1 MSIPIKVS
9 AGIINNVAKM
19 YQSTSRIFM
28 EYIDNSLDSAEK
40 FLDKTNSDTYQ
51 RLIQITVKI
60 NTKDRTVTFED
71 NCAGMDRENLLRIA
85 EKVGESNKKGDF
97 TTNGQFGFGIH
108 SYAACA
114 SNLEVT
120 TITLSSDVATK
131 MRISRDAYI
140 DGGEIEDLQEIP
152 KNRFPLE
159 SGTIVSLSNFDREW
173 WRDINPQDL
182 KSEIEKHFEQ
192 LLGRQNLEVKI
203 LYDNEEIICQPF
215 NYDSELGI
223 PFEKEI
229 SKIVES
235 GNVIVTLP
243 QPIKVYLKV
252 TKNIIPNKRPV
263 FINKGRR
270 IEEIQGIKSFRS
282 RSKYKTSV
290 WGHNN
295 LTGYI
300 DVSGQLNPTIARDDF
315 DRDKRRSSIYEEIL
329 KIEEEIYDYLQK
341 INKESEDTNMN
352 KFQDILSSALST
364 LAREDN
370 LRFRTNLIKGND
382 INLFEDPKGKDK
394 ISGEK
399 LKGGKGTKETENHQ
413 KEQIPVTQT
422 DDETEMKGK
431 ENKKSGFDVEFSDRE
446 QRLSDGTLVRSSYS
460 DGTPITIYKT
470 HPDFQARIRRTNQ
483 GGLRITERLIS
494 YLSAEIAI
502 NYKDK
507 FFETKGKQPQVQAI
521 MNSRKDL
528 FVDIVDFSYRLEQM
542 LQPYVG
548 KDLLTLENL
557 QEDEE

>member
-1 MSIPIKVS
+1 MGIPIKVS
-9 AGIINNVAKM
+9 AGIITNVAKM

-40 FLDKTNSDTYQ
+40 FLDKTNFEKYQ

-60 NTKDRTVTFED
+60 NTKNKIVTFED
-71 NCAGMDRENLLRIA
+71 NCAGMNRENLLRIA
-85 EKVGESNKKGDF
+85 EKVGESDKKADF

-120 TITLSSDVATK
+120 TKTLSSSIATR
-131 MRISRDAYI
+131 MIISRDAYI

-152 KNRFPLE
+152 RNRFPFE
-159 SGTIVSLSNFDREW
+159 SGTIVSISNFDREW

-192 LLGRQNLEVKI
+192 LLGRQNLEIKI
-203 LYDNEEIICQPF
+203 LYDNEEIVCKPF
-215 NYDSELGI
+215 DYDSELGI

-229 SKIVES
+229 PTIIEP
-235 GNVIVTLP
+235 GNVKVILS
-243 QPIKVYLKV
+243 QPIKVYLKI
-252 TKNIIPNKRPV
+252 TDNIIPNKRPV
-263 FINKGRR
+263 FISKGRR
-270 IEEIQGIKSFRS
+270 IEEVQGIKSFKS
-282 RSKYKTSV
+282 KSKYKTSV

-300 DVSGQLNPTIARDDF
+300 DVKGELNPTIARDDF
-315 DRDKRRSSIYEEIL
+315 NRDSKRSSIYQEII
-329 KIEEEIYDYLQK
+329 KIEEEIHDYLQEV
-341 INKESEDTNMN
+341 NKDSESVNMS
-352 KFQDILSSALST
+352 KFQDILSSALAR

-370 LRFRTNLIKGND
+370 LRFRTTLIEGGD
-382 INLFEDPKGKDK
+382 INLLEDPKGKNT
-394 ISGEK
+394 INGEK
-399 LKGGKGTKETENHQ
+399 LKGGKGIKQTKDHQ
-413 KEQIPVTQT
+413 KEQIPITKT
-422 DDETEMKGK
+422 DDETSIKGR
-431 ENKKSGFDVEFSDRE
+431 ENKRSGFDITFSDRVL
-446 QRLSDGTLVRSSYS
+446 RLSDGTLVRSSYS
-460 DGTPITIYKT
+460 EGTPIFIYKT
-470 HPDFQARIRRTNQ
+470 HPDFQTRIRHTRQ
-483 GGLRITERLIS
+483 GGLIITERLIS

-528 FVDIVDFSYRLEQM
+528 FVDIIDFSYRLEQM

-548 KDLLTLENL
+548 KDLSTLENP

>member
-1 MSIPIKVS
+1 
-9 AGIINNVAKM
+9 
-19 YQSTSRIFM
+19 M

-40 FLDKTNSDTYQ
+40 FLDKTNSETYQ
-51 RLIQITVKI
+51 RLIQITIKI
-60 NTKDRTVTFED
+60 STQDKTVTFED
-71 NCAGMDRENLLRIA
+71 NCAGMDRDNLLRIA
-85 EKVGESNKKGDF
+85 EKIGESNKKGDF

-131 MRISRDAYI
+131 MLVSRDAYI

-152 KNRFPLE
+152 RGRFPLE
-159 SGTIVSLSNFDREW
+159 SGTIVSISNFDREW

-203 LYDNEEIICQPF
+203 LYDNEEIVCQPF

-223 PFEKEI
+223 PFEREI
-229 SKIVES
+229 STILES
-235 GNVIVTLP
+235 GNVTVTLP
-243 QPIKVYLKV
+243 QPIKVYLKI
-252 TKNIIPNKRPV
+252 TDNIIPNKRPV

-282 RSKYKTSV
+282 KSKYKTSV

-300 DVSGQLNPTIARDDF
+300 DVRGQLNPTIARDDF
-315 DRDKRRSSIYEEIL
+315 NRDNRRSSIYEEIMR
-329 KIEEEIYDYLQK
+329 IEEEIHDYLQE
-341 INKESEDTNMN
+341 INKESESANMN
-352 KFQDILSSALST
+352 KFQDILSSALSR

-370 LRFRTNLIKGND
+370 LRFRTNLIEGDD
-382 INLFEDPKGKDK
+382 INLLEDPKGKDT
-394 ISGEK
+394 ISGGK
-399 LKGGKGTKETENHQ
+399 VKGGKGTKETENHQ

-422 DDETEMKGK
+422 DDDTEMKGR
-431 ENKKSGFDVEFSDRE
+431 ENKKSGFDIEFSDRE

-470 HPDFQARIRRTNQ
+470 HPDFQTRIRRTNQ

-521 MNSRKDL
+521 MDSRKDL

>member
-1 MSIPIKVS
+1 
-9 AGIINNVAKM
+9 
-19 YQSTSRIFM
+19 M

-40 FLDKTNSDTYQ
+40 FLDKTNSETYQ
-51 RLIQITVKI
+51 RLIQIIIKI
-60 NTKDRTVTFED
+60 NTKDKTVTFED
-71 NCAGMDRENLLRIA
+71 NCAGMDRDNLLRIA
-85 EKVGESNKKGDF
+85 EKIGESNKKGDF

-114 SNLEVT
+114 SNLKVT

-131 MRISRDAYI
+131 MLVSRDAYI

-152 KNRFPLE
+152 RDRFPLE
-159 SGTIVSLSNFDREW
+159 SGTIVSISNFDREW

-203 LYDNEEIICQPF
+203 LYDNEEIVCQPF

-223 PFEKEI
+223 PFEREI
-229 SKIVES
+229 STILES
-235 GNVIVTLP
+235 GNVTVTLP
-243 QPIKVYLKV
+243 QPIKVYLKI
-252 TKNIIPNKRPV
+252 TDNIIPNKRPV

-282 RSKYKTSV
+282 KSKYKTSV

-300 DVSGQLNPTIARDDF
+300 DVRGQLNPTIARDDF
-315 DRDKRRSSIYEEIL
+315 NRDNRRSSIYEEIMR
-329 KIEEEIYDYLQK
+329 IEEEIHDYLQE
-341 INKESEDTNMN
+341 INKESESANMN
-352 KFQDILSSALST
+352 KFQDILSSALSR

-370 LRFRTNLIKGND
+370 LRFRTNLIEGDD
-382 INLFEDPKGKDK
+382 INLLEDPKGKDT
-394 ISGEK
+394 ISGGK
-399 LKGGKGTKETENHQ
+399 VKGGKGTKETENHQ

-422 DDETEMKGK
+422 DDDTEMKGR
-431 ENKKSGFDVEFSDRE
+431 ENKKSGFDIEFSDRE

-470 HPDFQARIRRTNQ
+470 HPDFQTRIRRTNQ

-521 MNSRKDL
+521 MDSRKDL